1 MHIVVLARNKSF
13 FTILIDHIHFFIV
26 VYTLASND
34 GFAST
39 IIIYNQLIEP
49 SSRIE

>member
-1 MHIVVLARNKSF
+1 MHVVDLARIKSF

-39 IIIYNQLIEP
+39 IRIYIQLIEP
-49 SSRIE
+49 SSRIK